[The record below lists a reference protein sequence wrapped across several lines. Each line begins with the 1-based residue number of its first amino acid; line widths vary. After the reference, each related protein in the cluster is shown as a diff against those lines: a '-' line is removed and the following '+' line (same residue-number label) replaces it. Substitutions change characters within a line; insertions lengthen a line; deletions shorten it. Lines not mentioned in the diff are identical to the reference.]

1 MRYHLFFIIILFWK
15 VISQAQSDY
24 KMSLETAKF
33 NTGDDI
39 SWLQKDFD
47 DNNWNTILT
56 DKIWEDQGYKDLD
69 GFAWYRIHFKLDPR
83 WKNVNLSLDSLSFYL
98 SKIDDVAE
106 IFLNGKKIAK
116 FGSYPTDPEGYIS
129 EWNIEHQVTLNLND
143 DILNWEND
151 NVLAIKVFDGDGA
164 GGMFGKCPYV
174 KLLFAPDRCKIN
186 FENISAKG
194 TDIKLK
200 NENSKSV
207 EGIMK
212 ITCTDPYNSKNI
224 FSTKSNIKIEAN
236 SSYSEHIEIKDK
248 DQIFIKFEFAE
259 RSSKKT
265 ISSEII
271 LPYILTPHA
280 GDKVKIN
287 GPSIFG
293 VRPGSPF
300 LYKIPATGK
309 KPLYYLVENLPP
321 GLMLDTKT
329 GVIKGLL
336 NNKGDYKVRFI
347 VSNELGTE
355 KKDFAII
362 CSELLALTP
371 PMGWNSWNCW
381 GLSVSDEKVR
391 SSAKALIDKG
401 LIDHGWNY
409 INIDDGW
416 ELVHEG
422 WDGNYGKMLTNKKF
436 PDMKKLSG
444 DLHSEGL
451 KLGIYSSPG
460 HKTCGG
466 YEGSFGYEEAD
477 AATFSDWGIDYL
489 KYDWCSYGLIHDKA
503 DTTVFSYKKPYI
515 KMRDALRRQKRDIVY
530 SLCQYGMKD
539 VWKWGRE
546 VDGNLWRTT
555 GDITDTWNSLKEIG
569 FSQGAMAP
577 YSGPGRWNDPDML
590 IVGQVGWGERLH
602 TTQLTPDEQY
612 THISLWCLL
621 SAPLLIGCDMCA
633 LDDFTL
639 SLLSNDEVL
648 AIDQDPLGKSAT
660 CVYKTDEIQ
669 IWCKE
674 LSDGTKAFGIFNLND
689 KITDQSIALTVLGF
703 DQNPKLRDLWR
714 QKDLRKIDILKI
726 KLMPHGVLLLK
737 EIK

>member
-1 MRYHLFFIIILFWK
+1 MRNYLFLIIIIFWK
-15 VISQAQSDY
+15 VILSGQTDY
-24 KMSLETAKF
+24 IMTFETAMF
-33 NTGDDI
+33 NPGDDI

-47 DNNWNTILT
+47 DSKWNKINT

-69 GFAWYRIHFKLDPR
+69 GFAWYRIHFKLDPQ
-83 WKNVNLSLDSLSFYL
+83 WKKVNLSLDSISFFL

-106 IFLNGKKIAK
+106 IFLNGKKIGK
-116 FGSYPTDPEGYIS
+116 YGSYPTDQEGYIS
-129 EWNIEHQVTLNLND
+129 EWNTEHQITMNIND
-143 DILNWEND
+143 NILNWNTD
-151 NVLAIKVFDGDGA
+151 NVIAIKVFDGDGA
-164 GGMFGKCPYV
+164 GGMFWKCPYV
-174 KLLFAPDRCKIN
+174 KLLFVSDRCKLN
-186 FENISAKG
+186 FENISAMG
-194 TDIKLK
+194 ADVILK
-200 NENSKSV
+200 NENNKSV
-207 EGIMK
+207 EGIIK
-212 ITCTDPYNSKNI
+212 ITFTDPYNSKNI
-224 FSTKSNIKIEAN
+224 FSKKSNIKIEAK
-236 SSYSEHIEIKDK
+236 SSYTESIDIKNK
-248 DQIFIKFEFAE
+248 DQIFIKCEFLE
-259 RSSKKT
+259 KSSKNT

-271 LPYILTPHA
+271 LPYLLTPPA
-280 GDKVKIN
+280 SDKVKIN
-287 GPSIFG
+287 GPAIFG

-309 KPLYYLVENLPP
+309 KPLYYLVENLPS

-329 GVIKGLL
+329 GVITGSI
-336 NNKGDYKVRFI
+336 NSRGDYNVRFI

-355 KKDFAII
+355 KKDFVIR
-362 CSELLALTP
+362 CGDLLALTP

-391 SSAKALIDKG
+391 SSAKALIEKG

-436 PDMKKLSG
+436 PDMNKLSG
-444 DLHSEGL
+444 DLHSQGL

-489 KYDWCSYGLIHDKA
+489 KYDWCSYGLIHDKT
-503 DTTVFSYKKPYI
+503 DTSVYSYKKPYI
-515 KMRDALRRQKRDIVY
+515 KMRDALRKQKRDIVY

-539 VWKWGRE
+539 VWKWGGE

-569 FSQGAMAP
+569 FNQGEMAP

-590 IVGQVGWGERLH
+590 IVGKVGWGEKLH
-602 TTQLTPDEQY
+602 NTQLTPDEQY

-621 SAPLLIGCDMCA
+621 SAPLLIGCDMNVM
-633 LDDFTL
+633 DDFTL

-648 AIDQDPLGKSAT
+648 AVDQDPLGKSAI

-669 IWCKE
+669 IWLKE
-674 LSDGTKAFGIFNLND
+674 LSDGSKAFGVFNMTD
-689 KITDQSIALTVLGF
+689 KITDQSISLKLIGF
-703 DQNPKLRDLWR
+703 DQKAKLRDLWR
-714 QKDLRKIDILKI
+714 QKDLGTIETLKL
-726 KLMPHGVLLLK
+726 KLMPHGVILVK

>member
-1 MRYHLFFIIILFWK
+1 MRYNLIFIIILCWK
-15 VISQAQSDY
+15 VISTAQSDY
-24 KMSLETAKF
+24 KIILEDAKF
-33 NTGDDI
+33 NAGNDI
-39 SWLQKDFD
+39 SWHEKDFED
-47 DNNWNTILT
+47 KNWKTIRT
-56 DKIWEDQGYKDLD
+56 DKIWEDQGFKDLN
-69 GFAWYRIHFKLDPR
+69 GFAWYRIHFKLDPQ
-83 WKNVNLSLDSLSFYL
+83 WKKVQLSLDSLCFYL

-116 FGSYPTDPEGYIS
+116 FGNYPTDNEGYIS
-129 EWNIEHQVTLNLND
+129 EWNTEHQVILNLND
-143 DILNWEND
+143 DILNWNVE

-164 GGMFGKCPYV
+164 GGIFGKFPYI

-186 FENISAKG
+186 FENISAMSA
-194 TDIKLK
+194 DIILK
-200 NENSKSV
+200 NENSKSI
-207 EGIMK
+207 EGVLK
-212 ITCTDPYNSKNI
+212 STCTDPFDSKNI
-224 FSTKSNIKIEAN
+224 FSKKSNIKIEAN
-236 SSYSEHIEIKDK
+236 SSYSEHIEIKNK
-248 DQIFIKFEFAE
+248 DQLFLKIEFIEK
-259 RSSKKT
+259 SSKKT
-265 ISSEII
+265 ISSEMV
-271 LPYILTPHA
+271 LPYILTPPA

-287 GPSIFG
+287 GPAIFG
-293 VRPGSPF
+293 VRPASPF

-309 KPLYYLVENLPP
+309 KPLYFLVENMPP
-321 GLMLDTKT
+321 GLMIDTKT
-329 GVIKGLL
+329 GVITGTLD
-336 NNKGDYKVRFI
+336 NKGEYKVRFI

-355 KKDFAII
+355 KKDFII
-362 CSELLALTP
+362 KCGDLLALTP

-381 GLSVSDEKVR
+381 GLSVSDKKVR

-416 ELVHEG
+416 ELVHDG
-422 WDGNYGKMLTNKKF
+422 WDGNYGKMLTNSKF

-444 DLHSEGL
+444 DLHNAGL

-489 KYDWCSYGLIHDKA
+489 KYDWCSYGMIHDKT
-503 DTTVFSYKKPYI
+503 DTSVYSYKKPYF
-515 KMRDALRRQKRDIVY
+515 KMRDALRKQKRDIVY

-539 VWKWGRE
+539 VWKWGGD

-569 FSQGAMAP
+569 FSQGPMAP

-590 IVGQVGWGERLH
+590 IVGQVGWGEKLH

-621 SAPLLIGCDMCA
+621 SAPLLIGCDISA

-648 AIDQDPLGKSAT
+648 AIDQDPLGKSAN
-660 CVYKTDEIQ
+660 CVYKTDDIQ
-669 IWCKE
+669 IWLKE
-674 LSDGTKAFGIFNLND
+674 LSDGTKAFGVFNMTD
-689 KITDQSIALTVLGF
+689 KIIDNDIPLKLAGF
-703 DQNPKLRDLWR
+703 DQPTKLRDLWR
-714 QKDLRKIDILKI
+714 QKDLGEMKILKT
-726 KLMPHGVLLLK
+726 KLLPHGVLLLK
-737 EIK
+737 EVR

>member
-1 MRYHLFFIIILFWK
+1 MRNYLFLIIIICWK
-15 VISQAQSDY
+15 VILSGQTDY
-24 KMSLETAKF
+24 KMTFETAKF
-33 NTGDDI
+33 NPGNDI
-39 SWLQKDFD
+39 FWIQKDFD
-47 DNNWNTILT
+47 DRDWNKIST

-69 GFAWYRIHFKLDPR
+69 GFAWYRIHFKLDPQ
-83 WKNVNLSLDSLSFYL
+83 WKKVNLSLDSLSFFL

-116 FGSYPTDPEGYIS
+116 FGSFPTDQEGYIT
-129 EWNIEHQVTLNLND
+129 EWNIEHQITMNLND
-143 DILNWEND
+143 NILNWDTD
-151 NVLAIKVFDGDGA
+151 NVIAIKVFDGDGA

-186 FENISAKG
+186 FENISAKVA
-194 TDIKLK
+194 DVILK

-207 EGIMK
+207 EGIIK
-212 ITCTDPYNSKNI
+212 ITCIDPYDSKNI
-224 FSTKSNIKIEAN
+224 FNKNLNVKIEPN
-236 SSYSEHIEIKDK
+236 STFSQHMDIKNK
-248 DQIFIKFEFAE
+248 DQILIKCEFLE
-259 RSSKKT
+259 KSSKKT
-265 ISSEII
+265 IFSELV
-271 LPYILTPHA
+271 LPYLLTPPPS
-280 GDKVKIN
+280 DKVKIN
-287 GPSIFG
+287 GPAIFG

-309 KPLYYLVENLPP
+309 KPLYYLVENMPS

-329 GVIKGLL
+329 GVITGNLL
-336 NNKGDYKVRFI
+336 KRGDYNVRFV
-347 VSNELGTE
+347 VSNEMGTE
-355 KKDFAII
+355 KKDFVIR
-362 CSELLALTP
+362 CGDLLALTP

-391 SSAKALIDKG
+391 SSAKAMIDKG

-422 WDGNYGKMLTNKKF
+422 WDGNYGKMLTNNKF
-436 PDMKKLSG
+436 PDMNKLSG
-444 DLHSEGL
+444 YLHSQGL

-489 KYDWCSYGLIHDKA
+489 KYDWCSYGLIHDKT
-503 DTTVFSYKKPYI
+503 DTSAYSYKKPYI
-515 KMRDALRRQKRDIVY
+515 KMSDALRKQKRDIVY

-539 VWKWGRE
+539 VWKWGGE
-546 VDGNLWRTT
+546 VGGNLWRTT
-555 GDITDTWNSLKEIG
+555 GDIMDTWNSLKEIG
-569 FSQGAMAP
+569 FNQGEMAP
-577 YSGPGRWNDPDML
+577 YSGLGRWNDPDML
-590 IVGQVGWGERLH
+590 IVGKVGWGEKLH

-621 SAPLLIGCDMCA
+621 SAPLLIGCDMNV

-660 CVYKTDEIQ
+660 CIYKTDEIQ
-669 IWCKE
+669 IWLKE
-674 LSDGTKAFGIFNLND
+674 LSDGSKAFGIFNMTD
-689 KITDQSIALTVLGF
+689 KITDQSISLKLIGF
-703 DQNPKLRDLWR
+703 DQKPKLRDLWR
-714 QKDLRKIDILKI
+714 QKDLGTIETLKL
-726 KLMPHGVLLLK
+726 KLMPHGVLLVK